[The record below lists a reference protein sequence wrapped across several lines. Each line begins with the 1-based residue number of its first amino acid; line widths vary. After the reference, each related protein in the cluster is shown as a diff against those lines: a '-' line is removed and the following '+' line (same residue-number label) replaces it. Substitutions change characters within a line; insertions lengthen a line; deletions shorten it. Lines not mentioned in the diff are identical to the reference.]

1 MTQKDWEQTSSKNVY
16 EWRAKAV
23 QTDRHLLAGIWETYT
38 YKDKFGNEITEHHCL
53 PRPSKQ
59 LINDIK
65 KLEEKYKK
73 KQEYFLDKS
82 IKLLKEELKG
92 VK

>member
-1 MTQKDWEQTSSKNVY
+1 MTQKDWIQTSSKNVN

-23 QTDRHLLAGIWETYT
+23 QTDRHLLAGIWETCT
-38 YKDKFGNEITEHHCL
+38 FKDKFGNEITEHHCL

-73 KQEYFLDKS
+73 KQKFFLDKS
-82 IKLLKEELKG
+82 IKLLKKELKG